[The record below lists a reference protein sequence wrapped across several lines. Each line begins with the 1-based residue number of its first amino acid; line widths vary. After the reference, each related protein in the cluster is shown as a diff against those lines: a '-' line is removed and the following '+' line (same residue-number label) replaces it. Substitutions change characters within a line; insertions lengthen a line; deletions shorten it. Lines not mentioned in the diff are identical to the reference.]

1 MCKVVYTRK
10 TRKRNKGGYLM
21 EIAIHSIQKHNQL
34 QAMGV
39 PCKRIEKN
47 WKNSFHVFIYDK
59 TEKVL
64 EVLNANNKNI

>member
-1 MCKVVYTRK
+1 
-10 TRKRNKGGYLM
+10 M